1 MADNEIRTDVDTN
14 VKVNTEG
21 IDKATKDINEFTNSV
36 INLSRQLKDVNKSDD
51 NALKRIIDSI
61 DIIEEKY
68 KEINNN
74 TEVGGLGNYLDYAKA
89 GGLSQYVD
97 ELNKNGDTI
106 KDTKVNLDG
115 LEDTLLNMVKS
126 GKLSSASIEGLLSTL
141 GMAAPEIA
149 AVVAAFTILAKVFS
163 EISKATDEVID
174 GFKGVSIQTAKFLGD
189 IATGSVDLF
198 VDGLEA
204 ISDAFKN
211 IANFCGDCIEQIR
224 EFADIGSDVQDS
236 YFKIYEYLG
245 ADAGSN
251 IINYTKNLSEL
262 TNTDFKEMMA
272 GMKGILAVTSQL
284 GLDADGVTKYSKAL
298 NNMALDLS
306 VFSGESVEN
315 IASQYENAINL
326 GVLNSRSAIAKAF
339 DLTDSDI
346 AQFKSL
352 NTELERT
359 NFLLQRGE
367 SIQGL
372 YNQYMD
378 TASGKV
384 NQLKNAW
391 ANFNSTVG
399 QLALQLYAIVAPV
412 LTKLVNLA
420 TYAVNVLAKL
430 LHIDLGTNNNGLASA
445 FSNNMADNVG
455 RYADNVGK
463 VGDSIEET
471 GKKAKAASRKVASF
485 DDVIQIN
492 EDKSSDS
499 KTSGLTDDIKDL
511 QNYDPSSWL
520 GEFGDA
526 LDDVTDYSLP
536 NLKNMLRDML
546 DQFKKWEEGL
556 DWSKIR
562 EEARGLGRDL
572 ASLLNVIIDDKD
584 AWHDLGDL
592 IANSLNTGLEFLNGF
607 GKELHWQTLG
617 TNIAESWNTFWKTLD
632 ADLTADTVYTYFRG
646 VLTTAIAFLAEH
658 PFTNASDKISEIFA
672 GIIDNLSTGSSL
684 RNISDFIDLL
694 FADVEGAIN
703 TALDTFE
710 ENHTGE
716 KITKIIS
723 KVFERLG
730 MNLPSFIGT
739 ISRLIVDALNL
750 LGDTISSSI
759 NSFFEGLGSDPDAIN
774 NIVNSITNAI
784 SAIFENIG
792 KIGDAIAQHK
802 DQIIELIK
810 GLVDQLL
817 NNSIDWGSQLA
828 PFVDTIIEVLNSLDW
843 GKIDTAIARFLNNS
857 HLPDLVETWLYTKF
871 QMLIAGLVA
880 KITVGG
886 ETILKAIL
894 VVINLISG
902 NILGALAILFSA
914 QIPGILTG
922 LLEKIKEFGNFLSKE
937 PEKWKVGWLN
947 AWNGIKNGLL
957 NIWNGIKGGVLGV
970 INTIKGAF
978 NGLLSLISSV
988 ISKIKSLWN
997 STIGGKSFALPQFMG
1012 GGTFSIPKLATGAIV
1027 SGSTLANIG
1036 EDGTE
1041 AVLPL
1046 EKNTGWMDA
1055 LATRLA
1061 EKINAGGGSV
1071 SSPVEIKLSNK
1082 NFYTRSEML
1091 DFAEQVV
1098 QALRI
1103 YGVNVSVAY

>member
-1 MADNEIRTDVDTN
+1 M
-14 VKVNTEG
+14 
-21 IDKATKDINEFTNSV
+21 
-36 INLSRQLKDVNKSDD
+36 
-51 NALKRIIDSI
+51 
-61 DIIEEKY
+61 
-68 KEINNN
+68 
-74 TEVGGLGNYLDYAKA
+74 
-89 GGLSQYVD
+89 
-97 ELNKNGDTI
+97 
-106 KDTKVNLDG
+106 
-115 LEDTLLNMVKS
+115 
-126 GKLSSASIEGLLSTL
+126 
-141 GMAAPEIA
+141 
-149 AVVAAFTILAKVFS
+149 
-163 EISKATDEVID
+163 
-174 GFKGVSIQTAKFLGD
+174 
-189 IATGSVDLF
+189 
-198 VDGLEA
+198 
-204 ISDAFKN
+204 
-211 IANFCGDCIEQIR
+211 
-224 EFADIGSDVQDS
+224 
-236 YFKIYEYLG
+236 
-245 ADAGSN
+245 
-251 IINYTKNLSEL
+251 
-262 TNTDFKEMMA
+262 
-272 GMKGILAVTSQL
+272 
-284 GLDADGVTKYSKAL
+284 
-298 NNMALDLS
+298 
-306 VFSGESVEN
+306 
-315 IASQYENAINL
+315 
-326 GVLNSRSAIAKAF
+326 
-339 DLTDSDI
+339 
-346 AQFKSL
+346 
-352 NTELERT
+352 
-359 NFLLQRGE
+359 
-367 SIQGL
+367 
-372 YNQYMD
+372 
-378 TASGKV
+378 
-384 NQLKNAW
+384 
-391 ANFNSTVG
+391 
-399 QLALQLYAIVAPV
+399 
-412 LTKLVNLA
+412 
-420 TYAVNVLAKL
+420 
-430 LHIDLGTNNNGLASA
+430 
-445 FSNNMADNVG
+445 
-455 RYADNVGK
+455 
-463 VGDSIEET
+463 
-471 GKKAKAASRKVASF
+471 
-485 DDVIQIN
+485 
-492 EDKSSDS
+492 
-499 KTSGLTDDIKDL
+499 
-511 QNYDPSSWL
+511 
-520 GEFGDA
+520 
-526 LDDVTDYSLP
+526 
-536 NLKNMLRDML
+536 
-546 DQFKKWEEGL
+546 
-556 DWSKIR
+556 
-562 EEARGLGRDL
+562 
-572 ASLLNVIIDDKD
+572 
-584 AWHDLGDL
+584 
-592 IANSLNTGLEFLNGF
+592 ANSLNTGLEFLNGF

-646 VLTTAIAFLAEH
+646 VITTAIAFLAEH

-672 GIIDNLSTGSSL
+672 GIINKLSTGSSL

-730 MNLPSFIGT
+730 TNLPSFIST

-802 DQIIELIK
+802 DQIIELIN
-810 GLVDQLL
+810 GLIDQVLA
-817 NNSIDWGSQLA
+817 NSNEWGSQLA
-828 PFVDTIIEVLNSLDW
+828 PIVDTIIEVLNSLDW
-843 GKIDTAIARFLNNS
+843 EKIDAAIIGFLSSS

-886 ETILKAIL
+886 GTILKAIQ
-894 VVINLISG
+894 VVLQLISG
-902 NILGALAILFSA
+902 NILGALAILFSN

-937 PEKWKVGWLN
+937 PEKWKEGWLN

-978 NGLLSLISSV
+978 NGLLSIISSV

-997 STIGGKSFALPQFMG
+997 STIGGKSFSLPQFLG
-1012 GGTFSIPKLATGAIV
+1012 GGTFSIPRLATGAIV

-1061 EKINAGGGSV
+1061 EKINAGGGSA
-1071 SSPVEIKLSNK
+1071 SAPVEIKLSNK